1 MKPLLCIAL
10 VLNVILCTCGL
21 YALGNLRKKADILKY
36 YTFLQNALALPVS
49 LVFSTYLTA
58 AILFDR
64 AVPEWTRGLRYIAT
78 CGLMA
83 TTLIYAVF
91 LSANGKNQLTPEDF
105 ICLNPKTGNFLLHWF
120 CPLVSCLSFV
130 LFERQISLTDSLW
143 TALAPIP
150 SCLYWIVYLILSAA
164 KLWEEPYDF
173 SSRKA
178 GKKTAVPEVLTVTLI
193 PLSFV
198 AVSYVL
204 WQLK

>member
-1 MKPLLCIAL
+1 MNVAICI
-10 VLNVILCTCGL
+10 CEL
-21 YALGNLRKKADILKY
+21 YTLGNLKSKTDILKY
-36 YTFLQNALALPVS
+36 YTFLQNFLALIVS
-49 LVFSTYLTA
+49 ALFSRYLIAAVF
-58 AILFDR
+58 FDR
-64 AVPEWTRGLRYIAT
+64 PVPEFLRGLRYIAT

-105 ICLNPKTGNFLLHWF
+105 IRLNPKTGNFLLHWF

-173 SSRKA
+173 SSGKA